1 MVKERNVATVWGAL
15 ALLLAL
21 GAGACDA
28 DRAGGATGP
37 AMAPRAAGALPA
49 GATVPAGAPSRGLER
64 RSGEAPAATA
74 GGFGI
79 AAGPMSYR
87 DANGHLYEVRLLVG
101 ADGDVEGA
109 QHLRDGSLFAQTS
122 TALASGTDAV
132 SVYADGQLILGDIVQ
147 STRGVFPSGSL
158 TGAAPRSGRIG
169 GPQRMA
175 YYNPCGSEWGAYG
188 EASAEMVA
196 AGAWYSFTRTNKARL
211 ALVAAVGHFVGAWA
225 DLASCMMLNG

>member
-21 GAGACDA
+21 GSGACDA
-28 DRAGGATGP
+28 DRAGGPTGP
-37 AMAPRAAGALPA
+37 ALAPRAAGALPA
-49 GATVPAGAPSRGLER
+49 GTTVPAGTPSRGIER
-64 RSGEAPAATA
+64 RGDQAPAATA
-74 GGFGI
+74 VGFAV

-87 DANGHLYEVRLLVG
+87 DASGHLYEVRLLVG

-109 QHLRDGSLFAQTS
+109 QHLRDGSLFAQTG
-122 TALASGTDAV
+122 TALASGTESV
-132 SVYADGQLILGDIVQ
+132 SVFADGQLILGDIVQ
-147 STRGVFPSGSL
+147 SAQGVFPSGGL
-158 TGAAPRSGRIG
+158 AGAAPRSGRIG

-175 YYNPCGSEWGAYG
+175 AYNPCGSEWQAYG

-196 AGAWYSFTRTNKARL
+196 AGAWYTFTRTNKARL

-225 DLASCMMLNG
+225 DLASCMMING